1 MMSLENWAPFLAVL
15 AAVAILVGLLTKYVS
30 NELGKFR
37 EAHNPVHEAI
47 DKEMTDMK
55 VRAANERSRID
66 ALAAQQVENVTR
78 IVKLEAN
85 LTNIEK
91 GQERI
96 EHGQEKLVEMID
108 NRFDSLSETIREISH
123 RSLKP

>member
-1 MMSLENWAPFLAVL
+1 
-15 AAVAILVGLLTKYVS
+15 
-30 NELGKFR
+30 
-37 EAHNPVHEAI
+37 
-47 DKEMTDMK
+47 MK